1 MTING
6 RPPEIYVNPVR
17 SMVDVPL
24 GIRLMGFAS
33 GQQVTLRASQTDDLE
48 RTWRAHA
55 TFVADSNGQV
65 DVAAQAPVSGT
76 YTEADRMGL
85 IWSMALAYFN
95 YEGLP
100 QDLIEIPLEYF
111 ETAIGWLQRRPD
123 LDGDRIAVS
132 GTSRGGEL
140 VLLLGA
146 TFPAVKAVIA
156 YVPSGIVHGGIG
168 RSGV

>member
-85 IWSMALAYFN
+85 IWSMALAADETNQAPFFRKQPTP
-95 YEGLP
+95 LP
-100 QDLIEIPLEYF
+100 IEFVAEVDDKPVAR
-111 ETAIGWLQRRPD
+111 T
-123 LDGDRIAVS
+123 
-132 GTSRGGEL
+132 
-140 VLLLGA
+140 
-146 TFPAVKAVIA
+146 
-156 YVPSGIVHGGIG
+156 
-168 RSGV
+168 